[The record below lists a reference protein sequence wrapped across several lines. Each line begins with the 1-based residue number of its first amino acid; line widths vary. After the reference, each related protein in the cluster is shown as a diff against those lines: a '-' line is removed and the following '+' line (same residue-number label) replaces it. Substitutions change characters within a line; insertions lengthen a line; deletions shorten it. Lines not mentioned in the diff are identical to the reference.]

1 MHFCRVFSDTRLK
14 TRFSTKRGALC
25 SFRRALSNSSF
36 GKVLLIYF
44 ASAWINLLK
53 HCVTAE
59 FFTMEGYVQGA
70 LRKKLLIA
78 FLIQHFRTTTLGKVS
93 YTNTLNKMSN
103 HCTFLDRRI
112 RTTCFTEGAA
122 HCCFYRA
129 LSNMFF
135 GKSLLIHFVIICNSL
150 LKHIISVE
158 FLLMKDDV
166 LSALQKVLFIAFCC
180 S

>member
-1 MHFCRVFSDTRLK
+1 M
-14 TRFSTKRGALC
+14 
-25 SFRRALSNSSF
+25 LSNSYF

-59 FFTMEGYVQGA
+59 FFTMEGYVQGV
-70 LRKKLLIA
+70 LRKELLIA

-93 YTNTLNKMSN
+93 FTNTLNKMAN
-103 HCTFLDRRI
+103 HCTFLDGRLRA
-112 RTTCFTEGAA
+112 RCSTKGAA
-122 HCCFYRA
+122 HCYFYRA
-129 LSNMFF
+129 LSNRFF
-135 GKSLLIHFVIICNSL
+135 GKSLLIHFVIICNNL

-158 FLLMKDDV
+158 YLLMEDDV
-166 LSALQKVLFIAFCC
+166 QSAVQKELFIAFCW